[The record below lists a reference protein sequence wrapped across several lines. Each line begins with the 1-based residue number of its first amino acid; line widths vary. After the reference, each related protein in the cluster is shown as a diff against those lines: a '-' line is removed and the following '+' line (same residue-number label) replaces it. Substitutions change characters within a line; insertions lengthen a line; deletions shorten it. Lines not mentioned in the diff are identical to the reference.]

1 MKSKL
6 KHYAK
11 EIILFFVILTVLTN
25 VISLYKSGELNKA
38 PLKQTY
44 IKLLDKQ
51 IYEYPSSKPL
61 MIHFW
66 ATWCPV
72 CSLEASNIQ
81 AISKDYEVLT
91 VAVKSNKDEI
101 KKYLKDNKLDFKVVN
116 DKNGIMASEFNIQ
129 AYPTTFIYDKNKK
142 LIFSE
147 VGYTSLFG
155 LWIRMWWTSLS
166 NRA

>member
-1 MKSKL
+1 M
-6 KHYAK
+6 
-11 EIILFFVILTVLTN
+11 V
-25 VISLYKSGELNKA
+25 
-38 PLKQTY
+38 
-44 IKLLDKQ
+44 
-51 IYEYPSSKPL
+51 
-61 MIHFW
+61 HFW
-66 ATWCPV
+66 ATWCPA

-91 VAVKSNKDEI
+91 VAVKSNQDEI

-129 AYPTTFIYDKNKK
+129 AYPTTFIYDENRK

-155 LWIRMWWTSLS
+155 LWIRMWWTSL
-166 NRA
+166 